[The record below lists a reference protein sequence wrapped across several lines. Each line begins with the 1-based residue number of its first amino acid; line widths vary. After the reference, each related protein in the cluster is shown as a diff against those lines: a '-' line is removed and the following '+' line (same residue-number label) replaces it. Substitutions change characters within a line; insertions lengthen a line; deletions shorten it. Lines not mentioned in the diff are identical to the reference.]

1 MSFIAAAAA
10 IGSEPKR
17 KGGESLLDLY
27 PNALGGFS
35 LRKLRSDYSGYIIRI
50 RRVNI
55 ASPEEVNVSFD
66 SNDEVSMES
75 AVTWVPGTGTGTLA
89 TTLGEFVFATGY
101 ANPDSMPAAQ
111 RTAVHTWYD
120 QSGNNSDF
128 IQTIL
133 SSQPAFNAPG
143 AFYDVNSKPSIF
155 FDGSNDTLTEWDLF
169 GLAATSTDIVH
180 YSVQY
185 IEDERFV
192 LARGGHGGDYYGT
205 GQYANTTIGS
215 YGSSPG
221 TSPPNDWYVN
231 GVALPKTLPLGG
243 PFTDVD
249 RDSVFYALSNFLG
262 STPPAAAGQTL
273 ITFTGIDFISWSYP
287 TPADAEYE
295 LWSYGGG
302 YILKGKL
309 QELILYNAPNHPIQ
323 GDIETSINDF
333 YSIYP

>member
-1 MSFIAAAAA
+1 MSMMSN
-10 IGSEPKR
+10 IGVVSSAQQGASSTPL
-17 KGGESLLDLY
+17 LLDDY
-27 PNALGGFS
+27 PNALGAFS
-35 LRKLRSDYSGYIIRI
+35 LRKLRNAYTGSVLRVRRI
-50 RRVNI
+50 NLTF
-55 ASPEEVNVSFD
+55 PEVVDIDFDTNNV
-66 SNDEVSMES
+66 VSMDS
-75 AVTWVPGTGTGTLA
+75 PVTAVVGTTLA
-89 TTLGEFVFATGY
+89 TNLGEFVVAAGY
-101 ANPDSMPAAQ
+101 SDPDGIGAPQ
-111 RTAVHTWYD
+111 RTAVVQWYD
-120 QSGNNSDF
+120 QSGNGFLLDQTPNLAYQPTFNS
-128 IQTIL
+128 
-133 SSQPAFNAPG
+133 PG
-143 AFYDVNSKPSIF
+143 AFYEVNGKPGIF
-155 FDGSNDTLTEWDLF
+155 FDGSNDTLWQDDVF
-169 GLAATSTDIVH
+169 GLEATATDIVH

-185 IEDERFV
+185 IEDEVFIF
-192 LARGGHGGDYYGT
+192 ARGGHGGDYYGT
-205 GQYANTTIGS
+205 GQYANPTIGS